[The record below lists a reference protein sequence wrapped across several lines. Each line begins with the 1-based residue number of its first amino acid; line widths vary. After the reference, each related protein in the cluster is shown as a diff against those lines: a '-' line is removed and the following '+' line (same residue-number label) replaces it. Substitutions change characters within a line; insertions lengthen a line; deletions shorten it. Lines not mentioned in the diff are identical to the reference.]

1 MEDLTDMQNHVL
13 SYLQSFYSLEEKGV
27 KERRGQQISE
37 KRENR
42 VLVKQSTVES
52 KAEINREMRNVS
64 RSIKREVTKASA
76 LEKGKKPS
84 IHERLEINERKIQ
97 EKQGKDKPKRG
108 ANRDVRE
115 RKSLMDNR
123 KYGCLLGF
131 VLLRN
136 RLHL

>member
-1 MEDLTDMQNHVL
+1 M
-13 SYLQSFYSLEEKGV
+13 G
-27 KERRGQQISE
+27 
-37 KRENR
+37 
-42 VLVKQSTVES
+42 
-52 KAEINREMRNVS
+52 NVS
-64 RSIKREVTKASA
+64 RSIKQEVTKVSA

-97 EKQGKDKPKRG
+97 EKQRKDKPKRG

>member
-1 MEDLTDMQNHVL
+1 MQNHVL
-13 SYLQSFYSLEEKGV
+13 SYLQSFCSMEEKGV

-42 VLVKQSTVES
+42 VLVKQLTVES
-52 KAEINREMRNVS
+52 KAEINREMGNIS
-64 RSIKREVTKASA
+64 RSIKQEVTKASA

-108 ANRDVRE
+108 ANRDVR
-115 RKSLMDNR
+115 
-123 KYGCLLGF
+123 
-131 VLLRN
+131 
-136 RLHL
+136 